1 MIHSTGKRGHMIGR
15 FRVKSK
21 GSVEQR
27 RDDNESPDT
36 VDVVKRDKLV
46 LQTSPYKLH
55 YSSSSVRNAACNITL
70 CASQFIIT
78 WSYFS
83 QGQHLSI
90 SFSILSNQSF
100 SLYGLKLPPFGTI
113 TSLT

>member
-1 MIHSTGKRGHMIGR
+1 MIGCFR
-15 FRVKSK
+15 FKSK

-27 RDDNESPDT
+27 RDDKESPET
-36 VDVVKRDKLV
+36 VEVVKRDKLV

-55 YSSSSVRNAACNITL
+55 YSSSSVRNVAYNI

-83 QGQHLSI
+83 QLSTPLDQLQYFVRLVI
-90 SFSILSNQSF
+90 QSLW
-100 SLYGLKLPPFGTI
+100 S
-113 TSLT
+113 